1 MDLLTPG
8 GKHDQR
14 LLSYTS
20 TPASNARAGLR
31 GLGLKQGPMVMVR
44 MRRLHTTHG
53 ADSQFT
59 MEPISTVDRE
69 SFTR

>member
-8 GKHDQR
+8 DKHDQR
-14 LLSYTS
+14 LP

-44 MRRLHTTHG
+44 MRRRHTTHG
-53 ADSQFT
+53 AELQFT
-59 MEPISTVDRE
+59 MELISTVDRE